1 MRCPPERTAVPS
13 HCGKSGKSGKC
24 GNCGHLAQRGSSLL
38 LVILL
43 LLLSGLS
50 VLGVARSTLLNEAL
64 VGSAADYNRAFAAAE
79 ALLHDAEAD
88 IRGLRVDGGSTRFA
102 ASGVFY
108 PEQPADMRTLA
119 LAVAANPELPC
130 QHGICLP
137 AHIDQ
142 LTTIETQA
150 DLFSRAAHTI
160 AIHAGYGQF
169 TGATASA
176 ATQAYLKRDR
186 AGYWV
191 EVFEHPPGAGVS
203 AQDFRYAPDAAR
215 PFVFRITAV
224 VPGRRAG
231 IRAVLREV
239 FIPTPLIDNP

>member
-1 MRCPPERTAVPS
+1 MRSAWPAASSWSAMRCPPESAIACS
-13 HCGKSGKSGKC
+13 
-24 GNCGHLAQRGSSLL
+24 QRGASLVM
-38 LVILL
+38 VILL

-79 ALLHDAEAD
+79 ALVHDAETD
-88 IRGLRVDGGSTRFA
+88 IRGLRTDGGATRIA

-108 PEQPADMRTLA
+108 PEQPADMHA
-119 LAVAANPELPC
+119 LADGVALGAELPC
-130 QHGICLP
+130 KDGICLP

-142 LTTIETQA
+142 LTTIEKQA
-150 DLFSRAAHTI
+150 DLFSRDAHPV
-160 AIHAGYGQF
+160 AIHAAYGQF
-169 TGATASA
+169 TGAAASVA
-176 ATQAYLKRDR
+176 MQYYLDRKR

-191 EVFEHPPGAGVS
+191 EVFEHPPGAGVG
-203 AQDFRYAPDAAR
+203 ADDFRYAPDAAR

-224 VPGRRAG
+224 VAGRRPG

-239 FIPTPLIDNP
+239 FIPSPLIDNP